1 MKKGF
6 SLVEVLIGTA
16 IFLVVGL
23 AVYNAFVSLFQLA
36 NTNQARVLGVELA
49 DEQFEIIRNMPYVNV
64 GLTNGIPQGV
74 LPQNQTLIR
83 GGFTFNVTLVIRNI
97 NLSTSSLQA
106 SSKLVE
112 VDITCQSCQQNFPA
126 INLTGQVS
134 PANLQSAA
142 SGGALVIQVAD
153 STGVPVQ
160 GATVTVQSTATSSIT
175 DTDVTDSNGLLDI
188 IGVPPGY
195 QVYHITATK
204 TGYSTD
210 YTSPNITI
218 IQGQQ
223 TNTSLSIDKVSTLN
237 IASVGPTCS
246 SIGNFHF
253 KLTGTKQI
261 GGVTKYSQNLVT
273 NGSGSLIL
281 NNMEGDTYTLL
292 PTDIS
297 YDTNGIT
304 PFSPFK
310 LNPGNIQS
318 VQIVAIPAS
327 ENSLMVNVQDG
338 TTNLPLSGA
347 TVDLTGPS
355 SYDQTQITGQGYFK
369 QTDWSHGPTQ
379 NGKFVDTQA
388 YAANNGGVDTQTSSS
403 TGSILLHWT
412 SFGPYNTLATGTLES
427 STFDTGTTSNFY
439 ALNWTPITQPV
450 KAGTS
455 PVQFQ
460 FATSPSS
467 TPNPAS
473 WNYLGPD
480 GTVNTYYTVPGTVI
494 SSGNNNA
501 EFVRYKTF
509 VSTQTATVTPSIND
523 VSFSFTSGC
532 TPPGQVLF
540 QGLSAGTYTLTISK
554 AGYTTQIINPVTII
568 SGWQSQT
575 IKL

>member
-6 SLVEVLIGTA
+6 TLIEVIVGTA

-36 NTNQARVLGVELA
+36 NANQARILGVELA
-49 DEQFEIIRNMPYVNV
+49 DEQFEIIRNMPYMNV

-74 LPQNQTLIR
+74 LPQTQTLTR

-97 NLSTSSLQA
+97 NLATSSLQA

-112 VDITCQSCQQNFPA
+112 VDITCASCKQTFPP

-134 PANLQSAA
+134 PANLQSAGN
-142 SGGALVIQVAD
+142 GGALVVQVAD
-153 STGVPVQ
+153 FNGVPIQ

-175 DTDVTDSNGLLDI
+175 DTDVTDSNGLLDV
-188 IGVPPGY
+188 IGVSPGY

-210 YTSPNITI
+210 YTSPNITV

-223 TNTSLSIDKVSTLN
+223 TNTNLSIDKVSTLN
-237 IASVGPTCS
+237 ITSVGPTCS
-246 SIGNFHF
+246 PIGNIHF

-273 NGSGSLIL
+273 NGGGSLTL
-281 NNMEGDTYTLL
+281 NSMEGDTYTLQ
-292 PTDIS
+292 PTDTS
-297 YDTNGIT
+297 YDANGIT

-310 LNPGNIQS
+310 LNPGNTQGLQL
-318 VQIVAIPAS
+318 VVVPAS

-338 TTNLPLSGA
+338 NTGQPLSGA
-347 TVDLTGPS
+347 TVELSGPS
-355 SYDQTQITGQGYFK
+355 SYDQIQITGQGYFK
-369 QTDWSHGPTQ
+369 QTDWSDGHTQ
-379 NGKFVDTQA
+379 NGFYVDTKA
-388 YAANNGGVDTQTSSS
+388 YATDNGGVDTQTASSS
-403 TGSILLHWT
+403 GSILLHWT
-412 SFGPYNTLATGTLES
+412 TFGPYNTNATGTLES

-439 ALNWTPITQPV
+439 ALNWTPTTQPV
-450 KAGTS
+450 KAGAS

-480 GTVNTYYTVPGTVI
+480 GTGNTYYTVPGTLI
-494 SSGNNNA
+494 SSLNNNA
-501 EFVRYKTF
+501 EYARYKVF
-509 VSTQTATVTPSIND
+509 IGTQTATVTPSVND
-523 VSFSFTSGC
+523 TSFSFTSGC
-532 TPPGQVLF
+532 IPPGQVLF
-540 QGLSAGTYTLTISK
+540 QGLSAGTYTLKISK
-554 AGYTTQIINPVTII
+554 TGYTTQTITPVTIT
-568 SGWQSQT
+568 SGWQSQV